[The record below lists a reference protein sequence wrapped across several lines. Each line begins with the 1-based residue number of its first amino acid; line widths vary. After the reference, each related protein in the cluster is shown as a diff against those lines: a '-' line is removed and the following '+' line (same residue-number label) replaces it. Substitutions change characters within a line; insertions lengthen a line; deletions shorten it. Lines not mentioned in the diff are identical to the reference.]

1 MNNVAIDICKCM
13 KEEHNV
19 FSFLDDENA
28 EELCEYFGCKT
39 ASAGEILWAEG
50 DPCDY
55 IAIIVSGHVEVK
67 KQTEFKDRHV
77 VVGVIGGGSIVG
89 ALCIMDGHPRAVT
102 AEAIEDISF
111 LTLTRENYEKL
122 IRTNPE
128 AGVKLLKG
136 ILYSVSIRLR
146 SCYDRVTG
154 FF

>member
-1 MNNVAIDICKCM
+1 MNKVADNICECM
-13 KEEHNV
+13 KAEHNV
-19 FSFLDDENA
+19 FSFIDGNNS
-28 EELCEYFGCKT
+28 EELCEFFECNT
-39 ASAGEILWAEG
+39 ASAGEILWTEG
-50 DPCDY
+50 ATCDY

-77 VVGVIGGGSIVG
+77 VVGVIGRGSIVG

-122 IRTNPE
+122 ISTNPD

-136 ILYSVSIRLR
+136 ILYSASIQLR
-146 SCYDRVTG
+146 SCYDRLTG